1 MILIIGFVVFVS
13 IGVTLLLWLVLRG
26 GQAAGERAVRNAV
39 ESGERVSRIKGH
51 AHGRKPLPVR
61 GGVMPISGKKEKS

>member
-1 MILIIGFVVFVS
+1 MILIIGFVVFVFA
-13 IGVTLLLWLVLRG
+13 GVLLIWLALRS
-26 GQAAGERAVRNAV
+26 GQAAAERAVRNAV
-39 ESGERVSRIKGH
+39 ESGERVSRVKDH